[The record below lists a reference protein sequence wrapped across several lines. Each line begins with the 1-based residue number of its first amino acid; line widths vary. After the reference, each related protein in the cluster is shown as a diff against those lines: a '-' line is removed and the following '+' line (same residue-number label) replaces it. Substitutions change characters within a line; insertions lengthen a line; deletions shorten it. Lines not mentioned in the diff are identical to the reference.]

1 MHAWRP
7 NKQSRAGGHARTRRF
22 SADRGDLSLSTVTS
36 TGSGDRGD
44 GEGTSCLHGSNSAN
58 SFLPPTR
65 QRKVEE
71 EDSRRVLQANADLI
85 QSLSAP
91 TALHA

>member
-1 MHAWRP
+1 MHV
-7 NKQSRAGGHARTRRF
+7 HDDF
-22 SADRGDLSLSTVTS
+22 LLIEVTS
-36 TGSGDRGD
+36 HLVQSQAQGARGDRGD

-71 EDSRRVLQANADLI
+71 DDSRRVLQANADLI